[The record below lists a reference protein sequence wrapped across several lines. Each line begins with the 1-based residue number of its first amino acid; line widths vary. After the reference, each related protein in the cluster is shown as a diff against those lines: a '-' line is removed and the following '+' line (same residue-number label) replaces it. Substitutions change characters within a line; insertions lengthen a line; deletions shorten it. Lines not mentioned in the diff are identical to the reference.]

1 MNRKIWSILVAVI
14 MLAGLLAIAGCAG
27 DDGAV
32 GAAGADGAGGL
43 RGEQGA
49 PGASGIKGEQG
60 VRGVAGVDGADGAS
74 GVDGIDGLDG
84 SDGTDGAV
92 GPTGAPGSGS
102 RGATGATGASGPQ
115 YFTVTLGKKNSA
127 TAVATT
133 GNTIQLTTT
142 GAVGDGD
149 EARII
154 ITPTAPMTLG
164 QLSTMSWWEN
174 LVAGYPPHVDII
186 VELIGG
192 DGTTEALTFEYAF
205 NGHVG
210 DGQPTYGAVTGV
222 WSPTL
227 NDDTAG
233 VSEITTAAVGNVYGL
248 GNVMGT
254 LLAWQ
259 AGTVH
264 PSVDATSR
272 IVRIDLEVD
281 NWMAQTDA
289 LVDGIILN
297 GIPLR
302 VP

>member
-14 MLAGLLAIAGCAG
+14 MLAGLLAIAGCTG

-32 GAAGADGAGGL
+32 GPAGTDGADGL

-60 VRGVAGVDGADGAS
+60 ARGVAGVDGTDGAS

-84 SDGTDGAV
+84 SDGRDGAV

-115 YFTVTLGKKNSA
+115 YFTVTLGTKNSA
-127 TAVATT
+127 AAVKTT
-133 GNTIQLTTT
+133 GNTVQLTTT
-142 GAVGDGD
+142 GAVVSGD
-149 EARII
+149 EGQII
-154 ITPTAPMTLG
+154 ITPTTPMTLG
-164 QLSTMSWWEN
+164 QLDSISWWAN
-174 LVAGYPPHVDII
+174 LIAGYPPHVDVI

-192 DGTTEALTFEYAF
+192 GQEALTFEYAR
-205 NGHVG
+205 NGHGG
-210 DGQPTYGAVTGV
+210 DVQPTYGAVTGA
-222 WSPTL
+222 WYPTF
-227 NDDTAG
+227 NDDGAG
-233 VSEITTAAVGNVYGL
+233 INAVTTNSIAIIYNSGMAYPL
-248 GNVMGT
+248 GT
-254 LLAWQ
+254 LLDWQ

-264 PSVDATSR
+264 ASVDATSR